1 MYPLAMATRAVLFLC
16 LALLAAPGCSEEA
29 GQDVSAQVEVLVVPI
44 DGEVSVITVALV
56 RRALREARSNGI
68 SRVVLEIDT
77 PGGRL
82 DSMLEVGGLLD
93 AALRD
98 NDVYTVGLV
107 NSQALSAG
115 AYIALACRETFMVP
129 GATMGA
135 ITPVVMGLDGIAEI
149 PDDDARMKIYAAIR
163 ADVRGLLERRGSE
176 GSPYSEDALRIAE
189 AMVDPSIRLFEVT
202 YEQGGFETT
211 EVVDADGRRN

>member
-1 MYPLAMATRAVLFLC
+1 MAMATRAVLFLC

-29 GQDVSAQVEVLVVPI
+29 GQDASAPVEVLVVPI
-44 DGEVSVITVALV
+44 EGEISMTTVALV
-56 RRALREARSNGI
+56 RRAIGEARSSGI

-98 NDVYTVGLV
+98 NDVYTVGFV
-107 NSQALSAG
+107 VDQALSAG
-115 AYIALACRETFMVP
+115 AYIALACRETFMAP

-135 ITPVVMGLDGIAEI
+135 ITPVIMGLEGIAQI

-163 ADVRGLLERRGSE
+163 ADVRALL
-176 GSPYSEDALRIAE
+176 
-189 AMVDPSIRLFEVT
+189 
-202 YEQGGFETT
+202 
-211 EVVDADGRRN
+211 